1 MPTRRQDSRTEWA
14 LRQCE
19 PRETGAPEKDPTG
32 VELCRKF
39 TLHNCGPM
47 MPTTSVQS
55 RDVES
60 QNSAACDHVHTEHLG
75 NQWAFYSQ
83 CVRCKFLPEY
93 FPRKPTARCP
103 VTDANMDAV
112 EQIFYWLPSTVA
124 TRQKKE
130 RRQGASAPASSRPTP
145 QPPAEENARATPGPA
160 PTQQQHRGPTSADA
174 APPGLLRPKA
184 KPKPKVKPTS
194 SQGPPSSSA
203 GGPSPAVPK
212 VSGAVVEV
220 PESGGS
226 FEQAPRPRAGS
237 AVQRRPTP
245 APPRRVSWAE
255 TGQSEATSSSSTPA
269 LALAAMRQ
277 LANLPQ
283 ATIDTRVLLD
293 QLEAQLSATSA
304 ADEIREIPITVPT
317 VDMSP
322 IATVPQ
328 SPLMSMGWSDDEE
341 GEAQ

>member
-1 MPTRRQDSRTEWA
+1 M
-14 LRQCE
+14 
-19 PRETGAPEKDPTG
+19 
-32 VELCRKF
+32 
-39 TLHNCGPM
+39 
-47 MPTTSVQS
+47 
-55 RDVES
+55 
-60 QNSAACDHVHTEHLG
+60 
-75 NQWAFYSQ
+75 
-83 CVRCKFLPEY
+83 
-93 FPRKPTARCP
+93 
-103 VTDANMDAV
+103 
-112 EQIFYWLPSTVA
+112 
-124 TRQKKE
+124 
-130 RRQGASAPASSRPTP
+130 
-145 QPPAEENARATPGPA
+145 
-160 PTQQQHRGPTSADA
+160 ADA

-184 KPKPKVKPTS
+184 KAKPKAKPTS
-194 SQGPPSSSA
+194 SQRPPSSSA

-212 VSGAVVEV
+212 VSGADVEV

-226 FEQAPRPRAGS
+226 FEQATRPRAGS
-237 AVQRRPTP
+237 AAQRKPTP

-269 LALAAMRQ
+269 VALAAMRQ

-293 QLEAQLSATSA
+293 QLEAHLSATSA

-341 GEAQ
+341 SEA